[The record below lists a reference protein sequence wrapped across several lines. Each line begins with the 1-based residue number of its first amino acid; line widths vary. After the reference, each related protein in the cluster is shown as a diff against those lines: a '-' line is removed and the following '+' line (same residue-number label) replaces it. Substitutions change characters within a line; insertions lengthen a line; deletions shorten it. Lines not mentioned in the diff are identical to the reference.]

1 MKRYL
6 SAMLALSMILA
17 LAMIFTLSRI
27 LTLPTIH
34 DTPIAVELKAKA
46 DELKSKA
53 VELKVKPEAIPDSEP
68 VPATKPD
75 SKPKPEPE
83 PEPKP
88 DPSSDAAE
96 VTPAAIVAEGVVK
109 EASPTK
115 IIITLADGTEL
126 ALDTSGITGLDV
138 HSGDTVRAEY
148 TGAIG
153 SAVADKVEVTAKA
166 EVITTVAGVVTKV
179 DDSYVHLTLENGSN
193 VALRTVSMEEGE
205 VEVGDIL
212 TIQYSNS
219 EAEGGGMKVLSVE
232 VTKAEK

>member
-34 DTPIAVELKAKA
+34 DAPIAVELKAKA
-46 DELKSKA
+46 AELRAKA

-75 SKPKPEPE
+75 SKPEPEPE
-83 PEPKP
+83 PE
-88 DPSSDAAE
+88 PSSDAAE

-138 HSGDTVRAEY
+138 HPGDTVRAEY

-166 EVITTVAGVVTKV
+166 DVITTVAGVVTKV